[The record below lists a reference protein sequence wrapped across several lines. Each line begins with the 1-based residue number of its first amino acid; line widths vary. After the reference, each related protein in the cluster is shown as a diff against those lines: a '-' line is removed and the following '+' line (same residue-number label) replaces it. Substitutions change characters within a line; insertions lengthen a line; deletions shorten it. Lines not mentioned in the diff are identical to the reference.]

1 MYKEKPKK
9 SKIFRFCNFPL
20 FGRFWPSAYIPND
33 SSDDFSTERP
43 VLTSPR
49 PPLTHFQ
56 PKTCFFH
63 DFGRFQTFAFCGQ
76 KIRSCN
82 FSLFGRFWP
91 SSYIPNDSSDDFSTE
106 RPVFT
111 SPRPTLT
118 HFRPKTCFFPGF
130 RPFSNFRPRPSK
142 NEAQLLYNYMRELEA

>member
-1 MYKEKPKK
+1 MYKENPEKIVKNRKK
-9 SKIFRFCNFPL
+9 MDFAILPFWRVSGQDFFPPGFL
-20 FGRFWPSAYIPND
+20 GRFQYRTPRSHISSPTPNPFSAENV
-33 SSDDFSTERP
+33 F
-43 VLTSPR
+43 
-49 PPLTHFQ
+49 
-56 PKTCFFH
+56 FFH

-118 HFRPKTCFFPGF
+118 RFWPKTCFLKDFC
-130 RPFSNFRPRPSK
+130 RFSTFAFCPS
-142 NEAQLLYNYMRELEA
+142 ETLEL